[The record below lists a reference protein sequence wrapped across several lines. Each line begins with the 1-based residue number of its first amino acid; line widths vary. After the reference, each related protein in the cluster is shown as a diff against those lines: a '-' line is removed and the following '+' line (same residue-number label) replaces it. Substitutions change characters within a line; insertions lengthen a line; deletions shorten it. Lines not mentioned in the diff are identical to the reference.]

1 MLALRAKR
9 LFENSG
15 SSIWQ
20 DFCWRSIALWFKQE
34 TCFKKTSKKTTES
47 GGSSWVFFM
56 NPAEFLNLPHLHH
69 TQSWELQGAAKS
81 HDAWRWWL
89 TFDQFVM
96 GNPQNM
102 DRHGSKPIYL
112 FWFLLPWTA
121 DVWWDR
127 LGCRVA
133 SLRPKRL
140 KDSIPNCQV
149 SPQKTWNLDADG
161 HNLEVPAA
169 TCLSLPF
176 WRLVRSK
183 SAEWMRILAKWWA
196 PNDL

>member
-1 MLALRAKR
+1 ML
-9 LFENSG
+9 
-15 SSIWQ
+15 
-20 DFCWRSIALWFKQE
+20 
-34 TCFKKTSKKTTES
+34 KKTSKKTTES
-47 GGSSWVFFM
+47 GGSSWVCFM

-102 DRHGSKPIYL
+102 DRQGAKPIYL
-112 FWFLLPWTA
+112 FWFLLAWTA
-121 DVWWDR
+121 HVWRDSWDAELQVWDQDVWKTPSPT
-127 LGCRVA
+127 A
-133 SLRPKRL
+133 KFPPK
-140 KDSIPNCQV
+140 
-149 SPQKTWNLDADG
+149 KTWNLDADG

-196 PNDL
+196 PNYINDL